1 MGSTGRYC
9 LLILASQDLLD
20 PDGASQTALR
30 SCEQII
36 AKSPLSTVDLILLHP
51 LEVRFEWENLPPFL
65 RRIAEMRTYGITKD
79 ENAYEIYGITKEEGA
94 MVVVRPD
101 GYIGTITPL
110 TRPMETEAYF
120 KGCLLEI

>member
-20 PDGASQTALR
+20 PDGASQTTLR

-36 AKSPLSTVDLILLHP
+36 AKSPLGTIDLILLHP
-51 LEVRFEWENLPPFL
+51 LEVRFEWENLPPFA
-65 RRIAEMRTYGITKD
+65 RRIAEMRTYGMTKG

-110 TRPMETEAYF
+110 TRPMDTEAYF